1 MTIMVV
7 GNLWLGECPWGC
19 DFLAGPHG
27 RGRGWS
33 VKIVLKIFSN
43 IFLREGLVCLNSL
56 KIFLEICLRER
67 EELVC

>member
-1 MTIMVV
+1 MTIMIV

-33 VKIVLKIFSN
+33 VKKNLKLFSI
-43 IFLREGLVCLNSL
+43 IFLREGVVCLNSL
-56 KIFLEICLRER
+56 KIFFEIYLRER

>member
-1 MTIMVV
+1 MIV

-33 VKIVLKIFSN
+33 VSFEIFSN
-43 IFLREGLVCLNSL
+43 IFLREGLVYLNSL
-56 KIFLEICLRER
+56 KIFFEIYLRER

>member
-1 MTIMVV
+1 MTIMIV

-33 VKIVLKIFSN
+33 DGKL
-43 IFLREGLVCLNSL
+43 L
-56 KIFLEICLRER
+56 KIFLKIIFGGEGLAS
-67 EELVC
+67 LLK